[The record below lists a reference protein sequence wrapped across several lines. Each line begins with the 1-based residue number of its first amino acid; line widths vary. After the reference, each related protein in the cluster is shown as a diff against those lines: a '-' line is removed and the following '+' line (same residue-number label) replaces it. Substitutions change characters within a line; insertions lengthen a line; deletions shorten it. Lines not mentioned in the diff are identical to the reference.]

1 MVEHNNNKT
10 TLFLII
16 ISSYTTRKVFTY
28 IYSTNTINCRGQL
41 HVLGLLFAF
50 TAGEHV
56 YIYFASY
63 CTIFVHLWLLAS
75 YVGWVI
81 VTVYKEAV
89 IHGEDDEVVET
100 NQLRRNSSIG
110 QQLQN

>member
-1 MVEHNNNKT
+1 M
-10 TLFLII
+10 
-16 ISSYTTRKVFTY
+16 
-28 IYSTNTINCRGQL
+28 
-41 HVLGLLFAF
+41 LGLLFAF

-56 YIYFASY
+56 YIYFTSY

-100 NQLRRNSSIG
+100 NQL
-110 QQLQN
+110 